1 MADISA
7 APRHRAVHIPL
18 YPTHTEIMK
27 KLTFGRRIALGF
39 AALSLI
45 TVVLGLVAFKLFQ
58 MVASDADD
66 LIAGPLSIVQINKV
80 SGENFKLIR
89 EHIRATDKA
98 SIYAQIMRN
107 REAISTSVQHYEQS
121 ITDPATRKIFDQ
133 YKVDRALF
141 IQEYVAVLELSNA
154 GKTAE
159 ATELAAGSMES
170 HYSDITTELA
180 ALGELNQAR
189 LVDDVNDIATQ
200 LNMGKKM
207 LIAGLAGAL
216 VVALVIAGFIIRS
229 INRVL
234 LVTTESITQGSSQ
247 VAAAA
252 GQVSASSQSLAE
264 GASEQAASLEEI
276 SSSIVELSSMT
287 QRNAQNAQAGKVS
300 SNQARSAAEAGAAE
314 MERLQAAM
322 NAIQQSS
329 NDIAKIIKTI
339 DEIAFQTNIL
349 ALNAAVEAA
358 RASESGAGFAVV
370 ADEVR
375 SLAQRSAL
383 AAKETADKIA
393 DATARSAQGVELT
406 VQVAAGLQQIVE
418 KNREVDRLVTEV
430 ASASQEQRA
439 GLAQINNAIRQMD
452 KVTQA
457 NAAGAEETAKSA
469 EELNAQSAELSAAAD
484 QLAALAGL
492 KSTSGQPTQPTET
505 AVIPAPQQAQTH
517 VAAYPSAAKA
527 DRPVPAVKKAPAH
540 STSHSTQHSGF
551 ETLSFRD

>member
-1 MADISA
+1 
-7 APRHRAVHIPL
+7 
-18 YPTHTEIMK
+18 MK
-27 KLTFGRRIALGF
+27 KLTLGRRISLGF
-39 AALSLI
+39 AALGLL
-45 TVVLGLVAFKLFQ
+45 TVTLGLVAFKTFHA
-58 MVASDADD
+58 VSKDADD
-66 LIAGPLSIVQINKV
+66 LITGPLAIVQIHKV
-80 SGENFKLIR
+80 SGETYKLVH
-89 EHIRATDKA
+89 EHLRSTDKA
-98 SIYAQIMRN
+98 AINAKIALN
-107 REAISTSVQHYEQS
+107 RDTISTFIEQYDQS

-133 YKVDRALF
+133 FKIDRALF
-141 IQEYVAVLELSNA
+141 VKEFTAVLELSNA
-154 GKTAE
+154 GKTTE
-159 ATELAAGSMES
+159 ATELSASKMES
-170 HYSDITTELA
+170 RYLDISTQLD
-180 ALGELNQAR
+180 ALGQLNQTR
-189 LVDDVNDIATQ
+189 LVADVSDIATH
-200 LNMGKKM
+200 LNLGKNMLMG
-207 LIAGLAGAL
+207 GLAGAL
-216 VVALVIAGFIIRS
+216 LLALAISSLIIRS

-234 LVTTESITQGSSQ
+234 TATTESIIQGSSQ

-276 SSSIVELSSMT
+276 SSSVEELSSMT
-287 QRNAQNAQAGKVS
+287 QRNAENAQSGKAS
-300 SNQARSAAEAGAAE
+300 ANQARSAAESGAAE

-358 RASESGAGFAVV
+358 RAGESGAGFAVV

-406 VQVAAGLQQIVE
+406 VRVAAGLQQILE

-430 ASASQEQRA
+430 ATASQEQSA
-439 GLAQINNAIRQMD
+439 GLAQINNAISQMD

-457 NAAGAEETAKSA
+457 NAAGAEETASSA

-492 KSTSGQPTQPTET
+492 KSASGQPTQPTET
-505 AVIPAPQQAQTH
+505 AVTPAPQQAQTH
-517 VAAYPSAAKA
+517 VPAAPSAANA
-527 DRPVPAVKKAPAH
+527 DRHVPAVKRDPPHSTSH
-540 STSHSTQHSGF
+540 STSHSTQHSGS
-551 ETLSFRD
+551 ESLSFRD